1 MQKPAKKR
9 KNGSAPP
16 LGRKTDGLRLGA
28 KPDFDRNFMEKR
40 RINRKKYP
48 GSRNRGIGRTGNYL
62 NSWGMNSSL

>member
-16 LGRKTDGLRLGA
+16 LGRKTGSLRLGA

-40 RINRKKYP
+40 RIKRNTPVP
-48 GSRNRGIGRTGNYL
+48 GTGVLVVQGIT
-62 NSWGMNSSL
+62 